1 MCINSFKIKQLT
13 KGGVTAAHKIKK
25 KGAVTMFKKIV
36 EEIAKGTPIDE
47 VCGMIDRAYQ
57 NDKFS
62 WKDHETLYALI
73 GRIDK

>member
-1 MCINSFKIKQLT
+1 
-13 KGGVTAAHKIKK
+13 
-25 KGAVTMFKKIV
+25 MFKKIV

-57 NDKFS
+57 SDKFS

>member
-1 MCINSFKIKQLT
+1 
-13 KGGVTAAHKIKK
+13 
-25 KGAVTMFKKIV
+25 MFKKIV

-47 VCGMIDRAYQ
+47 ACGMIDRAYQ

-73 GRIDK
+73 NRIERKFELTYRHNGEKGK